1 MKKIA
6 TASGLAAFA
15 VVLVSTLTSFAQV
28 SQTPPMGW
36 ASYDCLNFTAT
47 EAEMK
52 AMADS
57 MAKKYASYGWQYVNI
72 DWCWSFP
79 CPGITNCTQGSPNQ
93 TWVNG
98 QDGNPDAAT
107 RLKMDAYGRL
117 MPDTV
122 RHPSAVGGAGFKPL
136 ADYIHGKGLKFG
148 IHVMRGIPRQAVYAN
163 TPIYGTT
170 YHAADAA
177 NKNENCPWLNHMYGL
192 NFGSPAAQAYLNSI
206 LTMYAAWGIDYIKI
220 DDLVNAN
227 VSPRTTF
234 KTYIQGYR
242 AAIDSTHR
250 PIVFSTSP
258 GATPIGDSVFFMTY
272 TNQWR
277 MADDLWDN
285 WNSLN
290 NMIGLFANWYH
301 CAYAPH
307 YPDADMIPIG
317 YLSERGPNG
326 GVRYSNLT
334 RAEQFTMMTMWY
346 IGRSPLIWG
355 GDLRNNRLAE
365 DSLMTNAEV
374 IAVNQRGKNP
384 RPVGATGGTN
394 YPVWVSDHPDSS
406 NVKYIAMVNRSGA
419 TYTVTLTLSSIGF
432 TTCTARNLWTK
443 TNLGS
448 FTTTFAQSLATHAS
462 GLYKLTGPGTS
473 VSTTFFPGKAM
484 TPQEMTFR
492 CTGETFVF
500 PAGYGGKTISMAVYD
515 LGGKL
520 VKSSTFSNRK
530 SVDLKK
536 DMGIP
541 TGSYIVKMATR

>member
-1 MKKIA
+1 MKVKTFVLWRAIIA
-6 TASGLAAFA
+6 SLC
-15 VVLVSTLTSFAQV
+15 LLCLQLSAQV

-36 ASYDCLNFTAT
+36 ASYDCLNYTAT

-52 AMADS
+52 AMADT
-57 MAKKYASYGWQYVNI
+57 MAKKYAAYGWQYVNI
-72 DWCWSFP
+72 DWCWSY
-79 CPGITNCTQGSPNQ
+79 PGMGTSGTPNQ
-93 TWVNG
+93 TWNG
-98 QDGNPDAAT
+98 GVDGNPTAAT

-117 MPDTV
+117 TPDTV

-136 ADYIHGKGLKFG
+136 ADYVHSKGLKFG
-148 IHVMRGIPRQAVYAN
+148 IHVMRGIPRQAVYDN

-177 NKNENCPWLNHMYGL
+177 NKNENCTWLNHMYGL

-206 LTMYAAWGIDYIKI
+206 LSLYATWGIDYIKI
-220 DDLVNAN
+220 DDLVNSN

-272 TNQWR
+272 ANQWR

-285 WNSLN
+285 WSTLN
-290 NMIGLFANWYH
+290 TMLDLFSNWYH

-307 YPDADMIPIG
+307 FPDADMIPIG
-317 YLSERGPNG
+317 YLSERGPVG
-326 GVRYSNLT
+326 TTRYSGLT
-334 RAEQFTMMTMWY
+334 RAEQFTLMTMWV
-346 IGRSPLIWG
+346 ISRSPLIWG

-374 IAVNQRGKNP
+374 IAVSQKGKNP
-384 RPVGATGGTN
+384 RPLVLSAN
-394 YPVWVSDHPDSS
+394 YPLWVSDRPDSS
-406 NVKYIAMVNRSGA
+406 NVKYIAMVNRTTNTA
-419 TYTVTLTLSSIGF
+419 TVTLALSSIGF

-448 FTTTFAQSLATHAS
+448 FTTNFGQSLATHAS
-462 GLYKLTGPGTS
+462 GLYKLSVPVSSVPVPSRPKAVDARERRYVVTGDRFVIPVEFAGKTVRVVTYNLAGKSLNTIVTCGRS
-473 VSTTFFPGKAM
+473 VSLYKGSANEEK
-484 TPQEMTFR
+484 
-492 CTGETFVF
+492 
-500 PAGYGGKTISMAVYD
+500 I
-515 LGGKL
+515 
-520 VKSSTFSNRK
+520 
-530 SVDLKK
+530 
-536 DMGIP
+536 GIAKV
-541 TGSYIVKMATR
+541 SALR

>member
-1 MKKIA
+1 MKKATLIA
-6 TASGLAAFA
+6 EMAIIA
-15 VVLVSTLTSFAQV
+15 VTGIFSHQLFAQV

-36 ASYDCLNFTAT
+36 ASYDCLNFSAT

-52 AMADS
+52 AMADT
-57 MAKKYASYGWQYVNI
+57 MAKKYASYGWLYINI

-98 QDGNPDAAT
+98 IDGNPDAAT

-177 NKNENCPWLNHMYGL
+177 NKNENCAWLNHMYGL

-220 DDLVNAN
+220 DDLVNSN

-272 TNQWR
+272 VNQWR

-285 WNSLN
+285 WSTLN
-290 NMIGLFANWYH
+290 TMLDLFANWYH
-301 CAYAPH
+301 CAYSPH
-307 YPDADMIPIG
+307 FPDADMIPIG

-326 GVRYSNLT
+326 GVRYSNFT
-334 RAEQFTMMTMWY
+334 RAEQFTLMTMWC
-346 IGRSPLIWG
+346 IGRSPLLWG

-374 IAVNQRGKNP
+374 IAVNQRGLHP
-384 RPVGATGGTN
+384 RPVVVSAN
-394 YPVWVSDHPDSS
+394 YPIWVSDHPDSS
-406 NVKYIAMVNRSGA
+406 NVKYIAMVNRTTTNPA
-419 TYTVTLTLSSIGF
+419 TMTLTLSSIGF

-448 FTTTFAQSLATHAS
+448 FTTTFGQSLATHAS
-462 GLYKLTGPGTS
+462 GLYKLTAPVSSVAGHGVQGIRLSVGMERRYVVAGGRFIVPSDYAGTA
-473 VSTTFFPGKAM
+473 PM
-484 TPQEMTFR
+484 L
-492 CTGETFVF
+492 
-500 PAGYGGKTISMAVYD
+500 YIYNIS
-515 LGGKL
+515 GKL
-520 VKSSTFSNRK
+520 ISAMVAKDRI
-530 SVDLKK
+530 VDLRKK
-536 DMGIP
+536 CGVSE
-541 TGSYIVKMATR
+541 GVYIVRIR